1 MKIEVELNKAELD
14 MLTEIR
20 DLIRENNGSTPK
32 AWHVR
37 GKPGMCGY
45 ERLNATFE
53 RLKAFGLV
61 SHSINGHCRLSPAGK
76 ETLQL
81 HEHQQVHWVDA
92 RAWMSEAMDLL
103 SNYSL
108 IHKKPI
114 KEFSD
119 RAESLI
125 KKHRA
130 MTAPPQENHAKPAV

>member
-1 MKIEVELNKAELD
+1 MKIEVELGKAELE

-20 DLIRENNGSTPK
+20 DLIRENNGSSPK
-32 AWHVR
+32 TRHVR
-37 GKPGMCGY
+37 GKSGMCGH

-61 SHSINGHCRLSPAGK
+61 DHSINGHCRLSPAGM
-76 ETLQL
+76 EALQRY
-81 HEHQQVHWVDA
+81 EHQQVHWVDA

-103 SNYSL
+103 SNYNR
-108 IHKKPI
+108 IHRKPI

-119 RAESLI
+119 RAENLI

-130 MTAPPQENHAKPAV
+130 MTAPPQEDHAKPAV